1 VTNPTSDRKEAT
13 NNDVKEGVCFMR
25 RIFTLNR
32 ALPVGLGAALTAIAL
47 AGVAGA
53 QQQKNPPT
61 VRATPTI
68 QGEAREGK
76 TLTAS
81 RGEWGG
87 QTPIRYAFQWRR
99 CGKEGTGCSNI
110 AGQTNTTYA
119 VRGGDVDHTIRV
131 RVRATNDDGSATAV
145 SQPTPVVVSASN
157 PLPPGSPIGATRLSS
172 GLTSVPVTSVTPPHR
187 LVISKVEFN
196 PPVVRSRAPF
206 TGRFRVTDTRGFVVR
221 DALVYVVGVPF
232 GRIGQ
237 APEQATDMEGWAQV
251 QLAPTA
257 RLPLRNGFSIVMFL
271 RARKQGDDVLA
282 GISTRRLV
290 QVRLARPVS

>member
-1 VTNPTSDRKEAT
+1 
-13 NNDVKEGVCFMR
+13 MR
-25 RIFTLNR
+25 RISRLKR
-32 ALPVGLGAALTAIAL
+32 ALPAGLGAAFTAIAL

-53 QQQKNPPT
+53 QQEKSPPT

-68 QGEAREGK
+68 EGEAREGK
-76 TLTAS
+76 TLTAT

-87 QTPIRYAFQWRR
+87 KSPMRFAYQWRR
-99 CGKEGTGCSNI
+99 CQKDGTGCANI
-110 AGQTNTTYA
+110 AGATNPTYG
-119 VRGGDVDHTIRV
+119 VRAADVDRTIRV
-131 RVRATNDDGSATAV
+131 RVTATNDDGSATGV
-145 SQPTPVVVSASN
+145 SQPTPVVVSATN
-157 PLPPGSPIGATRLSS
+157 PLPPGSPAGAVRLSS

-187 LVISKVEFN
+187 LVISSVQFN
-196 PPVVRSRAPF
+196 PPIVRSRVPF

-237 APEQATDMEGWAQV
+237 ALEQATDMEGWAQV

-257 RLPLRNGFSIVMFL
+257 RLPLRNGYSIVMFL

-282 GISTRRLV
+282 GVSTRRLV
-290 QVRLARPVS
+290 QVRLARPIS

>member
-1 VTNPTSDRKEAT
+1 
-13 NNDVKEGVCFMR
+13 MR
-25 RIFTLNR
+25 RISRLKR
-32 ALPVGLGAALTAIAL
+32 ALPAGLGAALAAIAL

-53 QQQKNPPT
+53 QQEKSPPT

-68 QGEAREGK
+68 EGEAREGK
-76 TLTAS
+76 TLTAT

-87 QTPIRYAFQWRR
+87 KSPMRFAYQWRR
-99 CGKEGTGCSNI
+99 CQKDGNGCSNI
-110 AGQTNTTYA
+110 AGATNPTYA
-119 VRGGDVDHTIRV
+119 VRAADVDRTIRV
-131 RVRATNDDGSATAV
+131 RVTATNDDGSATGV
-145 SQPTPVVVSASN
+145 SQPTPIVVSATN
-157 PLPPGSPIGATRLSS
+157 PLPPGSPAGAVRLSS

-187 LVISKVEFN
+187 LVISSVQFN
-196 PPVVRSRAPF
+196 PPIVRSRVPF

-257 RLPLRNGFSIVMFL
+257 RLPLRNGYSIVMFL

-282 GISTRRLV
+282 GVSTRRLV
-290 QVRLARPVS
+290 QVRLARPIG